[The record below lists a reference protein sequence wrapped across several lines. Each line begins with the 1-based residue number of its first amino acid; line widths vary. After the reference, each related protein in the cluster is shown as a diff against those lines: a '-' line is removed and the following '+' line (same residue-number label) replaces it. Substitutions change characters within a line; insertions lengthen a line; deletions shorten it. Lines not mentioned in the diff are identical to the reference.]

1 MYTEVDR
8 NEGKYIMSEKK
19 KDYHKGKKINCYI
32 PDEDYDLLY
41 GFASEHETSISDL
54 IREAIHIYLMDNI
67 PT

>member
-1 MYTEVDR
+1 
-8 NEGKYIMSEKK
+8 MSEKK